1 MTAGDVELYRQ
12 LQNAGDLLLFYAH
25 LQPSEFDSLE
35 VDRSLSMVD
44 RYLETARPSD
54 RR

>member
-1 MTAGDVELYRQ
+1 MTAGDVELHRQ

-35 VDRSLSMVD
+35 VGRALSLVD
-44 RYLETARPSD
+44 RYLETTRSAD